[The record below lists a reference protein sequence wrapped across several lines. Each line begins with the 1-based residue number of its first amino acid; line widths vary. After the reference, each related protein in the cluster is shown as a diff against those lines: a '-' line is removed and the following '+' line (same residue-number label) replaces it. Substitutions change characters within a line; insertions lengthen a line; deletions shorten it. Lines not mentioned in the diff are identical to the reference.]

1 MEHDMNKTMTLKW
14 GVALSAMLWF
24 AACQP
29 DSVQTPTDG
38 EVAASDERFEDNSES
53 PELAPDAYQTAR
65 RPYTAWGGEVE
76 LYFTR
81 PGTQRGEEE
90 DPEADDAIADAIHNA
105 QTSVDLCLYEF
116 NRPNIVEAVV
126 EAHKRGVQI
135 RFAGDGDELHDEG
148 YVELENN
155 GVTLKYRKPYDR
167 IMHNKFIVID
177 NEIVFTG
184 SMNMSEN
191 GVNLNNNHVLRIE
204 DSDVAALY
212 TAEFE
217 QMYMLEHFGRTKESV
232 PMGRDV
238 TIGATSA
245 QVYFSPRDDVD
256 QKMLELL
263 DTADVR
269 VYFMIFSF
277 THEAISGRL
286 VDLNDSGVEVVGI
299 FDESQARGRYSK
311 DEFLAQSGVPVFIDG
326 NENAI
331 GFAGGKLHHKVMLID
346 PGTNSDPTV
355 VVGSYNWSNNATRY
369 NDENIMVLRGPELVS
384 PFLDEF
390 CQLLDVAVVHEEYG
404 ESAPNPCANL
414 VTPVRINEF
423 MPNPEGTDGP
433 NEWVEIVNPGSAP
446 VNLAGWTLGDG
457 LDAERHVFDDM
468 ILPAQGSVVVYAGSN
483 PEEPERLVSSTG
495 YLGLANN
502 IDSVRLTRPDGV
514 LVDEVAYE
522 GARAG
527 ISFNRNPDGGED
539 GDFVLH
545 TDLDVLTSSPG
556 RRADGSRWPGEPNL
570 IINEVLPN
578 PSGTDTGQE
587 YVEIVNVGGARVD
600 LTGWKIG
607 DNASEDRHIFEPRFI
622 EPGEALVVFDRGDHS
637 DIDNAINSSSQ
648 TLSLNNTGDS
658 IFLRM
663 PDGKIMDQFDYASSS
678 DGLSLNRQTDGAR
691 SDIVTHTEVA
701 GATSDNSPGK
711 RVNGGLFA
719 ASLERRVIINELLP
733 NPAGSDTGEE
743 FVEIVNVG
751 TEPVSLDGWTLRDAT
766 AERHVF
772 PPDAML
778 QPGGVFVLYDEG
790 DHSNLSSAINSS
802 TGSLSLN
809 NSGDLIELLEADGS
823 VHDAVQYSSSRDGVS
838 LNRSPDGEA
847 GATMD
852 HHTDLLTSSSDM
864 SPGTRADGSA
874 W

>member
-1 MEHDMNKTMTLKW
+1 MLA
-14 GVALSAMLWF
+14 VALGLT
-24 AACQP
+24 ACE
-29 DSVQTPTDG
+29 PTDTVQG
-38 EVAASDERFEDNSES
+38 SSDAPAPSSADARFEDNSEE
-53 PELAPDAYQTAR
+53 PELDPDAYQTAR

-90 DPEADDAIADAIHNA
+90 DPEADDAIADAIRNA

-116 NRPNIVEAVV
+116 NRQNIVDAVI
-126 EAHKRGVQI
+126 EAHQRGVQI

-148 YVELENN
+148 YIELDNN
-155 GVTLKYRKPYDR
+155 GVVLKYRKPHDR
-167 IMHNKFIVID
+167 IMHNKFVVID
-177 NEIVFTG
+177 DEVVFTG

-191 GVNLNNNHVLRIE
+191 GVNLNNNHVLKIT

-212 TAEFE
+212 KAEFE
-217 QMYMLEHFGRTKESV
+217 QMYMLEKFGRGKTSV

-238 TIGATSA
+238 SIGATSA
-245 QVYFSPRDDVD
+245 QVYFSPRDDID

-286 VDLNDSGVEVVGI
+286 VDLHDSGVEVAGI

-311 DEFLAQSGVPVFIDG
+311 DEFLAQAGLPVFIDG

-346 PGTNSDPTV
+346 PGTDSDPTV
-355 VVGSYNWSNNATRY
+355 VVGSYNWSNNATLY
-369 NDENIMVLRGPELVS
+369 NDENIIVLRGPELVS

-390 CQLLDVAVVHEEYG
+390 CQLLDVAVIHEEFAG
-404 ESAPNPCANL
+404 NAPNPCANL

-423 MPNPEGTDGP
+423 MPNPEGADGP
-433 NEWVEIVNPGSAP
+433 NEWVEIVNPGAAP
-446 VNLAGWTLGDG
+446 VNLEGWTLGDG
-457 LDAERHVFDDM
+457 LDPARHTFESL
-468 ILPAQGSVVVYAGSN
+468 ILPPQGSVVVYAGSN
-483 PEEPERLVSSTG
+483 PEEPERIVSTTG

-527 ISFNRNPDGGED
+527 VSFNRNPDGGED

-545 TDLDVLTSSPG
+545 TDLGMLDASPG

-578 PSGTDTGQE
+578 PSGADTGQE
-587 YVEIVNVGGARVD
+587 YIEIVNVGSARVD
-600 LTGWKIG
+600 LAGWKLG
-607 DNASEDRHIFEPRFI
+607 DLASEDRHVFETRYI
-622 EPGEALVVFDRGDHS
+622 EPNEALVIFDRGDHS
-637 DIDNAINSSSQ
+637 ATPNAINSSSQ

-658 IFLRM
+658 IFLRD
-663 PDGKIMDQFDYASSS
+663 PRGKIMDQFDYGNSSEGVS
-678 DGLSLNRQTDGAR
+678 WNRESDGAR
-691 SDIVTHTEVA
+691 SAIVQHTEVMNAA
-701 GATSDNSPGK
+701 GGNSPGL

-733 NPAGSDTGEE
+733 NPSGTDTGEE
-743 FVEIVNVG
+743 FIEIVNVG
-751 TEPVSLDGWTLRDAT
+751 TEPVSLDGWSVRDAT

-778 QPGGVFVLYDEG
+778 PPGGVFVLYDSG
-790 DHSNLSSAINSS
+790 DHSNLSSAITST

-809 NSGDLIELLEADGS
+809 NSGDLIELLEADGTT
-823 VHDAVQYSSSRDGVS
+823 HDAVQYSSSRDGVS

-847 GATMD
+847 GAPMD
-852 HHTDLLTSSSDM
+852 HHSDLLTSASDL